1 MEQNAKSMSREILFR
16 GKRVDNGG
24 WVYGFYLANINP
36 HKEYNSFDN
45 HFIYEGVNIK
55 DAIEVHP
62 STVGQFT
69 GLHDKDGNK
78 IFEGDIVGGYPH
90 GTVSVAY
97 NNEWGCYESRNI
109 NAQLDDVNGLFA
121 NDLKD
126 CFSEW
131 FIMGNIQDNPELLK

>member
-1 MEQNAKSMSREILFR
+1 MTREILFR

-78 IFEGDIVGGYPH
+78 IFEGDVVRCYDHPTDIDSVTGIVEFENGRYWTH
-90 GTVSVAY
+90 D
-97 NNEWGCYESRNI
+97 SRLI
-109 NAQLDDVNGLFA
+109 SIDQYGSIWLTL
-121 NDLKD
+121 L
-126 CFSEW
+126 
-131 FIMGNIQDNPELLK
+131 GNIHDNPELNQ